1 MSQAEQNNNSKLT
14 AEDVADYLKD
24 NVDFFQQNSDL
35 LLTMN
40 FTDQHN
46 GSISLVERQMQGL
59 RQRSKELEEELHQV
73 IRNAHDNEQLL
84 QQTIGLSLSLIPCEN
99 IESLTT
105 SLFMELKHL
114 FDIEFQSLLLDEIV
128 FAGKTNL
135 TVNMDAIKKTLGD
148 NFPKQQPICGRLKSA
163 EKDILFKADVPV
175 KSVAILPL
183 GDKGELGLLVLGSED
198 PTHFDPEMGDLFLLL
213 ISDMLSRLFKRYSQ

>member
-1 MSQAEQNNNSKLT
+1 MSQAEQKNNSKLT
-14 AEDVADYLKD
+14 ANDVADYLSD
-24 NVDFFQQNSDL
+24 NADFFQQNSDL

-40 FTDQHN
+40 FADQHN
-46 GSISLVERQMQGL
+46 GSISLVERQVQGL
-59 RQRSKELEEELHQV
+59 RQRNKELEKELHQV
-73 IRNAHDNEQLL
+73 IQNAHDNEQLL

-105 SLFMELKHL
+105 SLFMELKKL
-114 FDIEFQSLLLDEIV
+114 FDIEYQSLLLDESV

-135 TVNMDAIKKTLGD
+135 SVNMDAIRKTLAD
-148 NFPKQQPICGRLKSA
+148 NFPKQQPVCGRLKSA

-183 GDKGELGLLVLGSED
+183 GETGELGLLVLGSED

-213 ISDMLSRLFKRYSQ
+213 ISDMLSRLLSRYSK